1 MRFENVFIPY
11 RAYWSTPF
19 CRWQG
24 SLAGAHPLK
33 LAAGCAAKSLAKAGC
48 APDRLQGIHFGM
60 TVPQR
65 QSFYGAPWL
74 GALMGA
80 AQATGPTISQACA
93 TSARVLASAAASVEL
108 KSATLGLAV
117 AADRISNGPH
127 LYYPDPESPGGR
139 GESED
144 WVWDNFN
151 KDPYGGVAMVQT
163 AENIAAKFDISRAEQ
178 DDLTL
183 HRYRQYQMALADDG
197 AFQRGY
203 MQPVELKSRKQTIRI
218 TKDEGVVETVR
229 EKIEKRKPLAEGGSV
244 TFATQTHP
252 ADGNAGMLLGTLEE
266 TSRLGADGN
275 IKIQLL
281 AYGEGRAEKAHMG
294 MAPVPAARA
303 ALAAAELTM
312 ADIAVVKTHNPFAVN
327 DIYFARQMNFPAE
340 DMNNYGSSLIY
351 GHPQAP
357 TGLRL
362 VIEMIEEL
370 AAKDGGFGLFTG
382 CAAGDTG
389 ASIIVKVDGG

>member
-24 SLAGAHPLK
+24 SLAGSHAVK
-33 LAAGCAAKSLAKAGC
+33 LVAACAGNSLAKCGAT
-48 APDRLQGIHFGM
+48 PSELDGIHFGM

-74 GALMGA
+74 GALIGA
-80 AQATGPTISQACA
+80 TQATGPTISQACA
-93 TSARVLASAAASVEL
+93 TSARVLASAAASVAL
-108 KSATLGLAV
+108 KSADLSLAV

-127 LYYPDPESPGGR
+127 LYYPNPDGPGGM
-139 GESED
+139 GEQEN

-163 AENIAAKFDISRAEQ
+163 AENIATKFDISRAEQ
-178 DDLTL
+178 DDLTVQ
-183 HRYRQYQMALADDG
+183 RYQQYQMALADDR

-203 MQPVELKSRKQTIRI
+203 MQAVELKLRARTTPIEQ
-218 TKDEGVVETVR
+218 DEGVIATVA
-229 EKIEKRKPLAEGGSV
+229 EKITALKPVVELGSV
-244 TFATQTHP
+244 TYATQTHP
-252 ADGNAGMLLGTLEE
+252 ADGNAGMLLGSEDAAA
-266 TSRLGADGN
+266 RLSEDSK

-294 MAPVPAARA
+294 MAPVPAAEA
-303 ALAAAELTM
+303 ALDRAGLTM
-312 ADIAVVKTHNPFAVN
+312 ADISVVKTHNPFAVN
-327 DIYFARQMNFPAE
+327 DIYFARQMHYPAE

-351 GHPQAP
+351 GHPQGP

-370 AAKDGGFGLFTG
+370 VLKGGGHGLFTG

-389 ASIIVKVDGG
+389 ASLVVRVA